1 MTELLWFCL
10 ICTEFPWDFVWMNV
24 RVFSLSV
31 RNFFI
36 HLKIIWFICKTEM
49 LSLLTS
55 MLWGKHH
62 EEFPETLCWWK
73 PFGNHFIF
81 SGNPNKIYRS
91 VVIYVRLMKKWLF
104 GMVISSLFILYD
116 QLFFSLSFF
125 NETLLL

>member
-1 MTELLWFCL
+1 MTEPLWFCL

-31 RNFFI
+31 RNFFHPFKN
-36 HLKIIWFICKTEM
+36 HLIYLQNGNVVIID
-49 LSLLTS
+49 LHAL
-55 MLWGKHH
+55 GKH

-81 SGNPNKIYRS
+81 SGNPNKIYRFA
-91 VVIYVRLMKKWLF
+91 VIYVRLMKKWLF
-104 GMVISSLFILYD
+104 GMVISSLFILHD
-116 QLFFSLSFF
+116 QLFFLLSFF